1 MCAGRAG
8 KAKYD
13 PKKHALVWKVKR
25 YQGASEH
32 ALTAT
37 VELLATTRE
46 RRAWARPPIAMA
58 FQARGCSQR
67 MRWGGAGWG
76 GACGHLSSLLASES
90 RPQTRAWLERKD
102 KDAPRGAVPRA
113 PVLRLSPSVHL
124 CAPTNALLST
134 SGGACAVL

>member
-46 RRAWARPPIAMA
+46 RRAWARPPIALA
-58 FQARGCSQR
+58 FQARRRSQR
-67 MRWGGAGWG
+67 SRGGAGWG
-76 GACGHLSSLLASES
+76 WRLPAPVSPACLGAAAVES
-90 RPQTRAWLERKD
+90 HEAMLRS
-102 KDAPRGAVPRA
+102 AVPRA
-113 PVLRLSPSVHL
+113 LVPSSGIPW
-124 CAPTNALLST
+124 CAPENMLLST
-134 SGGACAVL
+134 SSWRACAVPKTS